1 MCACAVNLWVLVI
14 DDLVVGGEQPV
25 SAKNPRDNIMG
36 SNLSRQEIDQST
48 FQPTL
53 SKPQNELL
61 CNMDLPLRR
70 TFYPLGFA
78 VDIMTNDPE
87 VLGAA
92 DESFGHRRLRHGSA
106 GLQIRIGVSGN
117 GDAPCPPEPT
127 RREYNH
133 LYSLVADTENQAL
146 LDLRTFTNFVWLN
159 RSALKN
165 RLYLRHNFLE
175 KVVYLLLGASVVTD
189 LHAGCVSKNGK
200 GILLCGD
207 SGAGKTTLSYACA
220 RAGWTYTSDDTSYLI
235 NRFGVPRVI
244 GHSHRVRF
252 RPAAKELFPELEHR
266 DITPRMEGKASIE
279 VPMEELPRIDA
290 ATEATVSSIVYLNRY
305 SGANAALISLPE
317 RTATERMCKELYS
330 AGEIRTKHE
339 KVLEKLASIP
349 TFELQYCELDQAID
363 KLELLTT

>member
-1 MCACAVNLWVLVI
+1 LVI
-14 DDLVVGGEQPV
+14 RGEQLASFKKP
-25 SAKNPRDNIMG
+25 ADEIMD
-36 SNLSRQEIDQST
+36 SILSRSKIDQII
-48 FQPTL
+48 FQPGL
-53 SKPQNELL
+53 GQPQNELL

-78 VDIMTNDPE
+78 VEIITNDPE
-87 VLGAA
+87 VLCAA

-106 GLQIRIGVSGN
+106 GLQIRIGVAGN
-117 GDAPCPPEPT
+117 GGAQCPPEPT

-133 LYSLVADTENQAL
+133 LYSLVADAENQAL
-146 LDLRTFTNFVWLN
+146 LDLRTYTNFVWLN

-207 SGAGKTTLSYACA
+207 SGAGKTTLSYVCA

-235 NRFGVPRVI
+235 NRFSVPRVI
-244 GHSHRVRF
+244 GHAHRVRF
-252 RPAAKELFPELEHR
+252 RPAAKELFPELEYR
-266 DITPRMEGKASIE
+266 EITPRMEGKASIE
-279 VPMEELPRIDA
+279 VPISELLPIDT
-290 ATEATVSSIVYLNRY
+290 ATEATVSSVVYLNRY
-305 SGANAALISLPE
+305 SGAKAALIPLPE
-317 RTATERMCKELYS
+317 RTATKRMCEELYS

-339 KVLEKLASIP
+339 KVLEKLARIP
-349 TFELQYCELDQAID
+349 TFELQYCELDQAIE
-363 KLELLTT
+363 KLTLLTDYL

>member
-1 MCACAVNLWVLVI
+1 LVI
-14 DDLVVGGEQPV
+14 RGDEPV
-25 SAKNPRDNIMG
+25 SGQKAEDNVMG
-36 SNLSRQEIDQST
+36 SYLSEQEINRTT
-48 FQPTL
+48 FQPAL
-53 SKPQNELL
+53 GKPQNELL

-78 VDIMTNDPE
+78 VEIITNDPE
-87 VLGAA
+87 VLCAA

-117 GDAPCPPEPT
+117 DGLQCPPEPT

-133 LYSLVADTENQAL
+133 LYSLVADKENQAL
-146 LDLRTFTNFVWLN
+146 LDLRTYTNFVWLN

-235 NRFGVPRVI
+235 NRFNVPRVI
-244 GHSHRVRF
+244 GHAHRVRF

-266 DITPRMEGKASIE
+266 EISPRMEGKASIE
-279 VPMEELPRIDA
+279 VPMGELFPIDV
-290 ATEATVSSIVYLNRY
+290 ATEATVSAVVYLNRY
-305 SGANAALISLPE
+305 PGANATLIPLPD

-339 KVLEKLASIP
+339 KVLEKLATIP
-349 TFELQYCELDQAID
+349 TFKLQYCELDQAIE
-363 KLELLTT
+363 KLALLTNHL